1 MLLPVL
7 VLGSE
12 STPQLRGPVADHS
25 FDALV
30 DTGATKSMIS
40 QAVVQRLKLPLEGV
54 DNFIPA
60 TGVLT
65 DTTLHRIALA
75 VPTATE
81 SLDADGNG
89 AEVTELTVLKDLLVL
104 KMPKPIEGFDVVI
117 GMDVLMDFRIQM
129 HNGVFTISNQQVG
142 ASSN

>member
-7 VLGSE
+7 VLDSDHAPE
-12 STPQLRGPVADHS
+12 LRGPVADHI

-40 QAVVQRLKLPLEGV
+40 QDVVQRLKLPIKGV
-54 DNFIPA
+54 DNFMPA

-65 DTTLHRIALA
+65 MTILHNVALA
-75 VPTATE
+75 IPTETVP
-81 SLDADGNG
+81 LDSDVDDAH
-89 AEVTELTVLKDLLVL
+89 VTRFTIREDLLVL
-104 KMPKPIEGFDVVI
+104 KMPKPIEGFDVII

-129 HNGVFTISNQQVG
+129 HNGVFTISSEQVG
-142 ASSN
+142 ASSS

>member
-12 STPQLRGPVADHS
+12 PTPQLRGPIADHS

-40 QAVVQRLKLPLEGV
+40 QSVVQRLKLPLEGV
-54 DNFIPA
+54 DNFMPA

-65 DTTLHRIALA
+65 ATTLHRIALA

-81 SLDADGNG
+81 SLHADFDR
-89 AEVTELTVLKDLLVL
+89 AEIPESTLLKELLVL

-129 HNGVFTISNQQVG
+129 HNKVFTISSQQGG
-142 ASSN
+142 ADSN